1 MAIVMK
7 KLHLALGVEN
17 LEATVADYSQRF
29 GQPPTLVIPATYALW
44 RTETLN
50 ISVRQVAAPQGGPL
64 RHLGWEDDQAAE
76 FSQDTDCNGIVWEHF
91 TAAQQAAEI
100 AALWPDGSDGH

>member
-1 MAIVMK
+1 MK
-7 KLHLALGVEN
+7 KLHLSLGVAN

-29 GQPPTLVIPATYALW
+29 GQPPTLVIPSTYALW

-50 ISVRQVAAPQGGPL
+50 ISIRQGTAQEGGPL
-64 RHLGWEDDQAAE
+64 RHLGWEDDQAPE

-100 AALWPDGSDGH
+100 AALWPGAEDAI